1 MPIDDELKKLRIQ
14 IDRHNK
20 LYHSEDNPE
29 ITDAEF
35 DALYARLK
43 QLEKNLDSV
52 DSSPTTKV
60 GSKPSK
66 SFEKH
71 DHLKPMLSLSNVFN
85 YEEFK
90 KFEERINKRIIGEE
104 IIYSVEPK
112 FDGIGISL
120 TYINGSLIKAVT
132 RGNGIT
138 GEIVTENVKTIDKIP
153 LKIEQGAPQTIE
165 IRAEIFFSF
174 R

>member
-1 MPIDDELKKLRIQ
+1 MPINDEIKKLREE

-20 LYHSEDNPE
+20 LYHTEDNPE
-29 ITDAEF
+29 ITDQEF

-43 QLEKNLDSV
+43 KLEKKLGLI
-52 DSSPTTKV
+52 DSSPTSKV

-66 SFEKH
+66 NFEKH

-90 KFEERINKRIIGEE
+90 KFEERINKRIINEE

-120 TYINGSLIKAVT
+120 TYENGNLVRAVT
-132 RGNGIT
+132 RGDGIT
-138 GEIVTENVKTIDKIP
+138 GEVVTENVKTIDKIP
-153 LKIEQGAPQTIE
+153 RKIEQGAPQNIE
-165 IRAEIFFSF
+165 IRGEI
-174 R
+174 